1 MRRVTTRYLTF
12 SLILSFIIAATPVTG
27 EGAKR
32 NSPEQ
37 SRNSANAQV
46 AASDKAAQT
55 PSRVCRKRS
64 RKNVRRK
71 VAVSHRVRKS
81 QRLTPV
87 YQPQRQVNGRIS
99 HAVYARTLGDIQGP
113 LPEVISSEIA
123 KLRDTHHLLNSDDIS
138 VYIHDLTRDETMV
151 SIKSDQVRNAA
162 SLIKPFVMLT
172 VYDMAHQNK
181 LSLTDAIENQIYK
194 MITIS
199 HNESTNSLIRLVGG
213 GDVRKGLQQ
222 INSTIRKYGF
232 TDTHL
237 VESIPEG
244 GKTYLN
250 RTSAHDMSEFFKK
263 IYRHCLVTPYYS
275 QKMIDVLLD
284 NKVHRIETQTLVQDR
299 VPVADKTGYVRGTN
313 GDCGIV
319 FLRNIN
325 RQASD
330 YVVSI
335 IIENPYRPLD
345 GWGKQKTAVI
355 RHLSNLI
362 YSYFRLQ
369 FQTARTSHAS
379 PVSG

>member
-1 MRRVTTRYLTF
+1 MRRVTTSYLTF
-12 SLILSFIIAATPVTG
+12 LLIISFIVLAPLTG

-32 NSPEQ
+32 NDLAQPG
-37 SRNSANAQV
+37 NSGSAQL

-55 PSRVCRKRS
+55 PSSVCRKRS
-64 RKNVRRK
+64 RKKVHRK
-71 VAVSHRVRKS
+71 VAASHRVTKS
-81 QRLTPV
+81 QRLIPV
-87 YQPQRQVNGRIS
+87 YQPQRQVPGRIS
-99 HAVYARTLGDIQGP
+99 RAVYARTLGDIQGP

-138 VYIHDLTRDETMV
+138 IYIHDLTKDETVV
-151 SIKSDQVRNAA
+151 SIKSEQVRNAA

-172 VYDMAHQNK
+172 VYDMAYQNK
-181 LSLTDAIENQIYK
+181 LSLTDAIENQIRK

-232 TDTHL
+232 TDTYL
-237 VESIPEG
+237 VEPIPEG

-263 IYRHCLVTPYYS
+263 IYRHCLVTPNYS

-284 NKVHRIETQTLVQDR
+284 NKVHRIETPTLAQDK

-379 PVSG
+379 PVDG